1 MAQNDDEI
9 TIDFSA
15 IKSWFKGKKPA
26 ESAEHDKKE
35 KHHDQK
41 HEPKTESHKAE
52 SQPNPHE
59 STHEIKKT
67 DSTDEDLSLDLS
79 SLTSPFKKLFGGKS
93 KTSHPAEH
101 HKHDEDSKDE
111 GIAISWEGAK
121 KFIITY
127 HLLFLL
133 LVPMYIAYD
142 LRIQTVDLPITE
154 QWARDTINNN
164 YRNAINQQIV
174 RQYPNLPEAQRSELV
189 TEQFNQ
195 LVAQQKD
202 QIEAQI
208 KNQAAYFKTR
218 FNDEHGHTV
227 LLDIDSYAYYRE
239 TWNLLTY
246 KHPGNSVMNGTNW
259 DTYIMAP
266 MGVPAGENLH
276 NYLAVWEY
284 KIWKVFDKDIY
295 LMKSSFYLPM
305 IVYVLAI
312 IPAFMIATY
321 YGGAFG
327 GVVAGII
334 VAVHP
339 AVLTRTTAG
348 VTDTDVYQIFF
359 PLWVVWLYLESY
371 RRKSLKA
378 NIIMSALAGACLGV
392 YSLSWSGWWL
402 IFYLA
407 ILASLIQII
416 EQLHNNKQGN
426 RINLTNAWKQIQV
439 TLMIVGTFMLFTGVF
454 VTWLRNFEFFLGFIT
469 EPFAFLALKQAVNAN
484 LWPNVYT
491 TVAEL
496 NPITFM
502 GAMNQISFGSNVLLA
517 IAVLGMLFTLKK
529 RDEDGHLDVKIS
541 VLLIAWFFLT
551 MWAAKSGVR
560 FVELAVP
567 PFALAV
573 GAFFGMFM
581 IHGSEWLK
589 KHMNIPSLLSKCV
602 IVVLLSLLLIA
613 PVKSGYDTSERNIPL
628 ISDSWWQTLT
638 QIRDNSAKDA
648 IITSWWDFGHWFKA
662 VADRPTTF
670 DGGTQNTPIAH
681 WVGKILLTSD
691 EDQAVGILR
700 MLNCGS
706 FQATVVIENQG
717 FATVDA
723 VNLLYSVFNKTRDEA
738 KEIYIEAG
746 VKDPDTLLHYTHC
759 LPPESFVITS
769 ADMVGKSGV
778 WAHFGSWDFNR
789 ADAWMDRNNGTIQ
802 DRMNQIE
809 GRGYTPQ
816 EAENLVREVDA
827 IRDEG
832 EANTWVAPWPS
843 YGGGT
848 GCAKQDETLT
858 CQNGLIVN
866 LTSMEVV
873 FTGETAPIH
882 GLVYVEGDAV
892 KQKSYPKYSQD
903 ISVALVPAGE
913 SFNAVFMQYPLGR
926 SMFTRLFYLEG
937 HGLNHF
943 KRFSD
948 KTSVLGERIINWKV
962 DWKGNE
968 TNVFYQPKNATEAA
982 SAEMNATE
990 KKAAANST
998 LEKKNVTKAPAQP
1011 SKQNSN
1017 SIEKKL
1023 AKEVPGQTAEEDAT
1037 AKPSD
1042 KDEEPADAENSTA
1055 EPLNKSQ

>member
-1 MAQNDDEI
+1 MAKNDDGI

-15 IKSWFKGKKPA
+15 IKRWFMGKKPA
-26 ESAEHDKKE
+26 ESSEQNKKE
-35 KHHDQK
+35 RPHEHESKSESENADHPPKANETQYY
-41 HEPKTESHKAE
+41 EPKKSEGQE
-52 SQPNPHE
+52 
-59 STHEIKKT
+59 
-67 DSTDEDLSLDLS
+67 EDLSLDLS
-79 SLTSPFKKLFGGKS
+79 SLTRPFKKLFSGKS
-93 KTSHPAEH
+93 PASKTPDHHP
-101 HKHDEDSKDE
+101 KRDDDSKDE
-111 GIAISWEGAK
+111 GIAISWEGVK
-121 KFIITY
+121 KFFITY

-154 QWARDTINNN
+154 QWARDTIHNN
-164 YRNAINQQIV
+164 YKSAITQQIV
-174 RQYPNLPEAQRSELV
+174 RQYPNLPEAQRNELV

-195 LVAQQKD
+195 LVTQEKD
-202 QIEAQI
+202 KLDAQI
-208 KNQAAYFKTR
+208 KNQAAYFKSR

-239 TWNLLTY
+239 SWNLLTY
-246 KHPGNSVMNGTNW
+246 DHPGNTVLNGTNW

-266 MGVPAGENLH
+266 MGVPAGENLQNH
-276 NYLAVWEY
+276 LAVWEY

-359 PLWVVWLYLESY
+359 PLWVIWLYLESY
-371 RRKSLKA
+371 RRKTLKA
-378 NIIMSALAGACLGV
+378 NLLMSALAGIALGY
-392 YSLSWSGWWL
+392 YSLGWSGWWL
-402 IFYLA
+402 IFHLA
-407 ILASLIQII
+407 ILASCIQIL
-416 EQLHNNKQGN
+416 EQLYNNKQGS
-426 RINLTNAWKQIQV
+426 RINLTNAWKQIKV
-439 TLMIVGTFMLFTGVF
+439 TLMIVATFVIFTGIF
-454 VTWLRNFEFFLGFIT
+454 VTWLRNLQFFLGFIT
-469 EPFAFLALKQAVNAN
+469 EPIAFLTLKQAVNAN

-496 NPITFM
+496 NPITIR
-502 GAMNQISFGSNVLLA
+502 GALDQISFGSNVLLA
-517 IAVLGMLFTLKK
+517 LAILGMLLTLKK
-529 RDEDGHLDVKIS
+529 RDEEGHLDVKLS
-541 VLLIAWFFLT
+541 VVLIAWFCLT
-551 MWAAKSGVR
+551 MWASKSGVR

-567 PFALAV
+567 PFGLAL
-573 GAFFGMFM
+573 GACFGMLA

-589 KHMNIPSLLSKCV
+589 KHMKIPALLSKCV
-602 IVVLLSLLLIA
+602 IIVLLSLLLIA
-613 PVKSGYDTSERNIPL
+613 PVKSGYATSERNIPL

-638 QIRDNSAKDA
+638 QIKDNSAPNA
-648 IITSWWDFGHWFKA
+648 LITSWWDFGHWFKA

-681 WVGKILLTSD
+681 WVGKILLTAD
-691 EDQAVGILR
+691 EDQAIGILR

-706 FQATVVIENQG
+706 FQATVVIESQG

-723 VNLLYSVFNKTRDEA
+723 VNLLYSVFNQTRDQARETFV
-738 KEIYIEAG
+738 KAG
-746 VKDPDTLLHYTHC
+746 VKDPDSILHYTHC
-759 LPPESFVITS
+759 QPPESFLITS

-789 ADAWMDRNNGTIQ
+789 ADAWIDRNNGTIQ
-802 DRMNQIE
+802 DRIKQIE
-809 GRGYTPQ
+809 GRGYTTP
-816 EAENLVREVDA
+816 EAENLVREIDA

-843 YGGGT
+843 YGGGSA
-848 GCAKQDETLT
+848 CAKQEETLT

-866 LTSMEVV
+866 LTSMEVI
-873 FTGETAPIH
+873 FAGETSPIH
-882 GLVYVEGDAV
+882 GLVYVDGDDV
-892 KQKSYPKYSQD
+892 KQKSYTKYSQD
-903 ISVALVPAGE
+903 ISIALVPSGD
-913 SFNAVFMQYPLGR
+913 SFNAVFMQYPLGK
-926 SMFTRLFYLEG
+926 SMFTRMFYLEG

-962 DWKGNE
+962 DWAGNE
-968 TNVFYQPKNATEAA
+968 TNIFYQPKNTTGVTP
-982 SAEMNATE
+982 SE
-990 KKAAANST
+990 KTVLENKTNST
-998 LEKKNVTKAPAQP
+998 TDDNAQNTPPTSP
-1011 SKQNSN
+1011 SN
-1017 SIEKKL
+1017 
-1023 AKEVPGQTAEEDAT
+1023 
-1037 AKPSD
+1037 KPSSLSNLTD
-1042 KDEEPADAENSTA
+1042 
-1055 EPLNKSQ
+1055 KSQ